1 METKTIHNS
10 NISFVE
16 VLTALVEFFTLC
28 SLFIIQG
35 TVKTARMARRAARIA
50 WRWLNTRH
58 LFGDDSEAVTLTG
71 WQYLGVGAVALAFF
85 LLFSISL

>member
-16 VLTALVEFFTLC
+16 VLAALVEFFTLC

-35 TVKTARMARRAARIA
+35 TVKTARTAWRAARIA
-50 WRWLNTRH
+50 LRWLNTRH
-58 LFGDDSEAVTLTG
+58 VFGDDSEAVTLTG